1 MKRWH
6 VRGSFAGMTKSD
18 NRDAPEATGRERPK
32 RKPRVGWADAS
43 KKIAEAG
50 DDALVWPEFPNAD
63 DNDLHW

>member
-1 MKRWH
+1 
-6 VRGSFAGMTKSD
+6 MTISD
-18 NRDAPEATGRERPK
+18 NRDATEATGRERPK

-63 DNDLHW
+63 DNDLYW